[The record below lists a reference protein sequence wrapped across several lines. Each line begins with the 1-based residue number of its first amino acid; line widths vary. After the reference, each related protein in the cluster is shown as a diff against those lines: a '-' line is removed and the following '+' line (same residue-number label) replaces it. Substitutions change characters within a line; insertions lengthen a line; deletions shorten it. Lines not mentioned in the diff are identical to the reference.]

1 MDATRTRRT
10 HDPARQRWY
19 AFWRS
24 LRFARLGAL
33 ELEDAMKH
41 ELGGPVCGLAGRQG
55 RGLLHSQDWAMDY
68 QWPSEEGAA
77 TVTEPLPRRVFLV
90 DDSEEF
96 LDSATHFLTAD
107 PKIEIV
113 GRASSGRGALEQVPV
128 LKPDLVLMDLNM
140 PEMNG
145 LEATRQLKSQP
156 DGPRVIILTLHD
168 NPEYRAAAE
177 AVQADGFVAKTELG
191 LQLLPLIQE
200 LFA

>member
-1 MDATRTRRT
+1 MDATRSRRT

-24 LRFARLGAL
+24 LRFARLGKADWL
-33 ELEDAMKH
+33 QHRRSQPE
-41 ELGGPVCGLAGRQG
+41 
-55 RGLLHSQDWAMDY
+55 RGSPNHPDFPTPAVKESKDWDMAAP
-68 QWPSEEGAA
+68 WPSTAPMENA
-77 TVTEPLPRRVFLV
+77 TPARRIFLV
-90 DDSEEF
+90 DDSPDF
-96 LDSATHFLTAD
+96 LECAVNFLAAD
-107 PKIEIV
+107 PEIEVV

-128 LKPDLVLMDLNM
+128 LKPDLVLMDLTM

-145 LEATRQLKSQP
+145 LEATRHLKAQS

-177 AVQADGFVAKTELG
+177 AVRADGFVTKSELG
-191 LQLLPLIQE
+191 LQLLPAIHA

>member
-10 HDPARQRWY
+10 HDPVRQRWY

-24 LRFARLGAL
+24 LRFAQLGVL
-33 ELEDAMKH
+33 ELEDAMK
-41 ELGGPVCGLAGRQG
+41 EGLRGSAAVLAGRESK
-55 RGLLHSQDWAMDY
+55 RLLELQDWAMDY
-68 QWPSEEGAA
+68 QWSSGETAAA
-77 TVTEPLPRRVFLV
+77 TETLPRRILLV

-107 PKIEIV
+107 PTIEIV

-145 LEATRQLKSQP
+145 LEATRRLKSQA